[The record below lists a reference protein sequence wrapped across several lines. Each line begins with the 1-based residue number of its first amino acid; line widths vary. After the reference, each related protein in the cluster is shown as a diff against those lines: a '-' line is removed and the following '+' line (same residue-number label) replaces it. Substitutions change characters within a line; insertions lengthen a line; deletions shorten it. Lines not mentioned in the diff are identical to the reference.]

1 MQNMTEEMF
10 PVAQQVIVH
19 IRETSALPLVTKSL
33 QGVRLQANLVANQQK
48 DDAYLQREVLK
59 DKYKSIKLV
68 M

>member
-59 DKYKSIKLV
+59 DKCKSIKLV
-68 M
+68 I